1 MKRIS
6 ELSSTVFQKVAM
18 SLICAVVALAQ
29 TGCASVERSKASGYA
44 DQGRDLTD
52 GRDRRA
58 LDREAMMERL
68 GYDRSRDLSDRE
80 SETLNSRLALAKAEK
95 ALEGKRE
102 REQYYKNKPYMR
114 NDADRLA
121 FLNLDSFETR
131 QRWLNSKGVS
141 PTSTR
146 FSAEHQYLVDT
157 NDITLGMTKQAVRES
172 WGEPELVEVAGSP
185 LYGNERWQYTEQAS
199 STEGYQTQ
207 RRMVYFESGRVSGW
221 ESH

>member
-6 ELSSTVFQKVAM
+6 ELNSRY
-18 SLICAVVALAQ
+18 SLVVILAAAAFVQTACA
-29 TGCASVERSKASGYA
+29 TFGRSQGSGYA
-44 DQGRDLTD
+44 DQGRSQTD
-52 GRDRRA
+52 TQDRRA
-58 LDREAMMERL
+58 LDREAMMDRL

-80 SETLNSRLALAKAEK
+80 VQNLNNKLALAKAERD
-95 ALEGKRE
+95 LEGKRE

-114 NDADRLA
+114 NDADRLE
-121 FLNLDSFETR
+121 FLALDSFETR

-141 PTSTR
+141 PTTGHL
-146 FSAEHQYLVDT
+146 SAEHQFLVDT

-172 WGEPELVEVAGSP
+172 WGEPELVEVAGNP
-185 LYGNERWQYTEQAS
+185 LYGNERWHYTEQAS